1 MHFNDSMM
9 LFILVLLGFATV
21 VLLAYKIIFYLLQR
35 RERQQ
40 VMEKLNAE
48 QTLEYLAVDSN
59 RDKDSKI
66 SIPPAWVL
74 RLGLVGVLVA
84 SVLIYAYSQ
93 AQNGKPM
100 DETFAIVL
108 SIAAAAVGFV
118 VSFFVEYWL
127 ANRHK
132 SEFSNAA
139 PINKYTLMRWTLATL
154 GVGFGIA
161 DNAYQN
167 RFLPVLGG
175 MVLWGAI
182 GLAIG
187 LWVEHYFTKGE
198 PDNRNIN
205 MTSLLVKVAF
215 TLLGVGI
222 GIIGGALL
230 LSTLPDDF
238 HYGEDIAS
246 CVVLIFGI
254 IGFFVGFYVD
264 KKMNKKKE

>member
-100 DETFAIVL
+100 DEGFAIVL

-118 VSFFVEYWL
+118 VSFFIEYWL

-139 PINKYTLMRWTLATL
+139 LINKYTMLRWTLAVV

>member
-1 MHFNDSMM
+1 
-9 LFILVLLGFATV
+9 
-21 VLLAYKIIFYLLQR
+21 
-35 RERQQ
+35 
-40 VMEKLNAE
+40 
-48 QTLEYLAVDSN
+48 VDSN

-93 AQNGKPM
+93 AHNGKPM

-132 SEFSNAA
+132 SEFSNTA
-139 PINKYTLMRWTLATL
+139 PINKYTILRWTLAVV

-187 LWVEHYFTKGE
+187 LWVEHYFTKGKS
-198 PDNRNIN
+198 DNRNIN

-222 GIIGGALL
+222 GVIGGALWQ
-230 LSTLPDDF
+230 STLPGDF
-238 HYGEDIAS
+238 HYGESIAFSVVSLSITLYCLLCTIDWNRLVSIFECRPTFTLSSTDILLNN
-246 CVVLIFGI
+246 LIFWKVLAI
-254 IGFFVGFYVD
+254 PILLT
-264 KKMNKKKE
+264 

>member
-9 LFILVLLGFATV
+9 FILVLLGFAAV

-48 QTLEYLAVDSN
+48 QTLEYLAVDRSSN
-59 RDKDSKI
+59 KDAKI

-84 SVLIYAYSQ
+84 SVLIYTYSQ

-100 DETFAIVL
+100 DDAFAIVL

-118 VSFFVEYWL
+118 VSFFIEYWL

-132 SEFSNAA
+132 SEFNNAA
-139 PINKYTLMRWTLATL
+139 PINKYTMLRWTLAVV

-161 DNAYQN
+161 NNAYQN
-167 RFLPVLGG
+167 GFLPVLGG

-187 LWVEHYFTKGE
+187 LWVEHYFTKGKS
-198 PDNRNIN
+198 DNRNIN

-222 GIIGGALL
+222 GVIGGALW

-238 HYGEDIAS
+238 HYGEIIAS

-254 IGFFVGFYVD
+254 IGFFTGLYVD
-264 KKMNKKKE
+264 KKINRKKE

>member
-9 LFILVLLGFATV
+9 FILVLLGFTAV

-48 QTLEYLAVDSN
+48 QTLEYLAVDRTSN
-59 RDKDSKI
+59 KDSKI

-74 RLGLVGVLVA
+74 RLGLVGVLVS

-100 DETFAIVL
+100 DEGFGIVL
-108 SIAAAAVGFV
+108 AIAAGAVGFV
-118 VSFFVEYWL
+118 ISFFVEYWL

-139 PINKYTLMRWTLATL
+139 PINKYAMLRWALAVV
-154 GVGFGIA
+154 GIGFGIA
-161 DNAYQN
+161 DNAYQ
-167 RFLPVLGG
+167 RGILPVLGG

-187 LWVEHYFTKGE
+187 LWVEHYFTKGKS
-198 PDNRNIN
+198 DNRNIN
-205 MTSLLVKVAF
+205 VTSLLIRVAF
-215 TLLGVGI
+215 ILLGVGI
-222 GIIGGALL
+222 GIIGGALWM
-230 LSTLPDDF
+230 STLPDDF
-238 HYGEDIAS
+238 HYGEPIAS

-254 IGFFVGFYVD
+254 IGFFMGLYVD
-264 KKMNKKKE
+264 KKINRKKE